1 VINISGIPG
10 TKQKEYR
17 MDKVTLKATL
27 IKARQ
32 ETLQRLRDDYA
43 SYQSGGSP
51 SPEDVRD
58 ADDDSHR
65 KQAEEY
71 LEALERQIH
80 QRENE
85 IEMLRNLDFGRK
97 TSVTE
102 GAVALVNGQYYVIG
116 IPACQFDLA
125 GKHFVAMSP
134 DAPFYQE
141 LMDKKQNDS
150 FVFNGKE
157 FTIESIF

>member
-1 VINISGIPG
+1 
-10 TKQKEYR
+10 
-17 MDKVTLKATL
+17 MDKVTLKSTL
-27 IKARQ
+27 IKAHQ
-32 ETLQRLRDDYA
+32 ETLQRLRDEYA
-43 SYQSGGSP
+43 SYQSGGNLNL
-51 SPEDVRD
+51 EDVRD
-58 ADDDSHR
+58 ADDNSHR
-65 KQAEEY
+65 EQTEEY
-71 LEALERQIH
+71 LQAMERQIH

-85 IEMLRNLDFGRK
+85 IKVLRDVDFGRK

-102 GAVALVNGQYYVIG
+102 GAVALVNGQYYIIG
-116 IPACQFDLA
+116 IPACQFDLE

-150 FVFNGKE
+150 FVFNDRT

>member
-1 VINISGIPG
+1 
-10 TKQKEYR
+10 

-27 IKARQ
+27 IKAHQ
-32 ETLQRLRDDYA
+32 ETLQRLWDDYK
-43 SYQSGGSP
+43 SYQSGGKP
-51 SPEDVRD
+51 NLEDVRD
-58 ADDDSHR
+58 ADDNSHR
-65 KQAEEY
+65 KQTEEY
-71 LEALERQIH
+71 LQALERQIH

-102 GAVALVNGQYYVIG
+102 GAVALVDGQYYIIG

-150 FVFNGKE
+150 FVFNGKG

>member
-1 VINISGIPG
+1 
-10 TKQKEYR
+10 

-27 IKARQ
+27 IKQ
-32 ETLQRLRDDYA
+32 HEETLQRLRDDYA
-43 SYQSGGSP
+43 NYQKGGNLNLD
-51 SPEDVRD
+51 DVQD
-58 ADDDSHR
+58 ADDNSH
-65 KQAEEY
+65 KIQTEEY

-85 IEMLRNLDFGRK
+85 IEMLRNLDFSTK

-102 GAVALVNGQYYVIG
+102 GAVVLVGGQYFIIG
-116 IPACQFDLA
+116 IPACQFDLE

-141 LMDKKQNDS
+141 LMDKKQNES
-150 FVFNGKE
+150 FVFDGKR
-157 FTIESIF
+157 FTIDSIF

>member
-1 VINISGIPG
+1 
-10 TKQKEYR
+10 
-17 MDKVTLKATL
+17 MDKITLKATV
-27 IKARQ
+27 IKAHQ

-43 SYQSGGSP
+43 SYQSGSNLNL
-51 SPEDVRD
+51 EDVRD
-58 ADDDSHR
+58 VDDNSHR
-65 KQAEEY
+65 RQTEEY

-80 QRENE
+80 QREDE
-85 IEMLRNLDFGRK
+85 IIMLRDLDFGRK

-102 GAVALVNGQYYVIG
+102 GAVALVDGQYYIVG
-116 IPACQFDLA
+116 IPACQFDFE

-141 LMDKKQNDS
+141 LMDKKENDS
-150 FVFNGKE
+150 FVFNGKG